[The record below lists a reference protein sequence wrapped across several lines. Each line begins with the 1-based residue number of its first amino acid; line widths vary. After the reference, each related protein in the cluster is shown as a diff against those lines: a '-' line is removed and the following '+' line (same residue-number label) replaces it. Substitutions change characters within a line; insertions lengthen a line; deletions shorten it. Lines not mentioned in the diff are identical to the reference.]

1 MGDNLILLK
10 DILQKLNTSY
20 ENISE
25 EIFIESIKRNKNTN
39 EAFFVIN
46 SKRDLEETFK
56 NEIEDIFSKNLDEY
70 KIYIDFKSSSLYK
83 SEDDL
88 ICAEI
93 LKYNPSSKIWIDD
106 IEINKN
112 EKIGTI
118 DITLPSEEAFYSL
131 SQNGFASFLQKE
143 LKIFGDF
150 NIKFDF
156 EKNEF
161 EEDSIE
167 DFICQ
172 IEEAE
177 EVISTK
183 HKEEVKTKIEKKS
196 KEKNTKKSDSYGKKD
211 LGTIERLID
220 VNVNSQKVSV
230 EVDIFNIES
239 RELKNGNFLISL
251 SITDYTS
258 STLAK
263 IFLKPEKAEEFLE
276 SFNKGDHVI
285 ITGNVSYDNFSR
297 CDTIMIRYIEKRD
310 KIIRR
315 DYSDDKR
322 TELRIHSKMSQMSGV
337 TSFTDFANRAKLW
350 GHDSIGIS
358 DTNDVQGFP
367 EAMEAAEKT
376 GLKILYGTDI
386 NFVDD
391 KEKLL
396 QITKREKL
404 MILMWF
410 LI

>member
-25 EIFIESIKRNKNTN
+25 EIFIETIKRNKTTN
-39 EAFFVIN
+39 EVYFVIN
-46 SKRDLEETFK
+46 SKNDLDATFK
-56 NEIEDIFSKNLDEY
+56 GEIKNIFSKNLDEY
-70 KIYIDFKSSSLYK
+70 KIYIDFKSSSLYT

-93 LKYNPSSKIWIDD
+93 LKYNPSSKIWIND
-106 IEINKN
+106 IKINKN
-112 EKIGTI
+112 KKKGTI
-118 DITLPSEEAFYSL
+118 DIILPSEEAFYSL
-131 SQNGFASFLQKE
+131 SQKGFANYLQKE
-143 LKIFGDF
+143 LKVFGDF
-150 NIKFDF
+150 TIKFDF
-156 EKNEF
+156 VKNEF
-161 EEDSIE
+161 EEENIE
-167 DFICQ
+167 DFLSQ

-183 HKEEVKTKIEKKS
+183 HEEDVKTKIEKKS
-196 KEKNTKKSDSYGKKD
+196 KEKKTTKSDSYGKKD
-211 LGTIERLID
+211 LGTIEKLID

-230 EVDIFNIES
+230 EVDIFNVEN
-239 RELKNGNFLISL
+239 RELKNGNLLISL

-263 IFLKPEKAEEFLE
+263 IFLKPDKAEEFLE
-276 SFNKGDHVI
+276 SFNKGDHVV

-297 CDTIMIRYIEKRD
+297 CETIMIRYIEKKD
-310 KIIRR
+310 KVLRM
-315 DYSDDKR
+315 DYSDEKR

-337 TSFTDFANRAKLW
+337 TSFTDFAKRAKLW
-350 GHDSIGIS
+350 GHDSIGIA

-391 KEKLL
+391 KEKNCY
-396 QITKREKL
+396 
-404 MILMWF
+404 
-410 LI
+410 